1 MLTKLHIRNFALI
14 EELDICFSS
23 GYTVFTGETGS
34 GKSIILGA
42 LNLILGERADYGV
55 IRDASQKTIVE
66 AIFDLKELKLQ
77 PFFQANDL
85 DFSEETLIRREIAS
99 NGKSRAFINDTPVSL
114 AVLNELTSQLIKIHS
129 QYHTYS
135 LKSKKFQLE
144 LVDDLAGVQLKNYQA
159 DFKAWKQLQAK
170 IQQLEEQLQQQ
181 LKDTDYVQFQIEELS
196 ALKLENTNFEEIE
209 QQLNQLENATEIIQ
223 QFANVSSSLDGE
235 YGIISPLRQLVSQLN
250 KTQNLHPKLAEFNNR
265 LQAVISELQDI
276 SEDAS
281 DTAETISIDGETQT
295 LLESQLDFYNRQL
308 TKHHVKTQVELAEI
322 LQNYLAS
329 NSSTEQLESEL
340 NELKN
345 TYQQLSKTLQT
356 QADTIHQQRVSMKN
370 VIEKNVENLLEQLK
384 LNGARFVIQL
394 TKTDTLS
401 ETGNTEIEILFT
413 SNKGSEPKA
422 IDKAASGGELSRL
435 MLSLERLLSEKVK
448 LPTLLLDEI
457 DTGVSGEVALKIGEM
472 LREMGQNMQLFSIT
486 HLPQVA
492 AKGQHHFKVYKTEQ
506 NGVMQT
512 FVKQLDSEEK
522 LVEIA
527 GLMSGENVNSAAVE
541 NAKILMQ

>member
-223 QFANVSSSLDGE
+223 QFANVNSSLDGE

-322 LQNYLAS
+322 LKNYLAS

-345 TYQQLSKTLQT
+345 TYQQLSKSLQT
-356 QADTIHQQRVSMKN
+356 QAETIHQQRVNAKN
-370 VIEKNVENLLEQLK
+370 AIEKNVENLLEQLK

-527 GLMSGENVNSAAVE
+527 GLMSGENVNSAAIE